1 MKFSG
6 CSGTTVKRE
15 LVHIDDDSTDI
26 TEENY
31 QTIDS
36 IPGSHPTPEE
46 HTEGIYSIILYKCMN
61 TAIVINMSRAIVYS
75 IQNA

>member
-1 MKFSG
+1 M
-6 CSGTTVKRE
+6 

-36 IPGSHPTPEE
+36 VPGSHPTPEE
-46 HTEGIYSIILYKCMN
+46 HTDIMEGTTCSILS
-61 TAIVINMSRAIVYS
+61 T
-75 IQNA
+75 

>member
-1 MKFSG
+1 M
-6 CSGTTVKRE
+6 

-36 IPGSHPTPEE
+36 IPGSYPTPDNIL
-46 HTEGIYSIILYKCMN
+46 EGIY
-61 TAIVINMSRAIVYS
+61 NMLNLIHIRHES
-75 IQNA
+75 NNCTMH

>member
-1 MKFSG
+1 MLDYSYIYTIISG
-6 CSGTTVKRE
+6 ATIKNKV
-15 LVHIDDDSTDI
+15 VHIDDDSTDI

-46 HTEGIYSIILYKCMN
+46 HTEG
-61 TAIVINMSRAIVYS
+61 TV
-75 IQNA
+75 